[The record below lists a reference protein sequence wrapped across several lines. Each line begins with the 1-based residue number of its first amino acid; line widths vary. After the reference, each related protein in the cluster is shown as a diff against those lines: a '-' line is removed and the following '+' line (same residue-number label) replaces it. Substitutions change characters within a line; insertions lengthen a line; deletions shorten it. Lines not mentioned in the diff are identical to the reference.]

1 MIRVLLADDQEM
13 VRTGFRLILSA
24 EPGLEVVGEAGNGVD
39 AVARARELEPDVV
52 LMDIRMPQL
61 DGLEATRA
69 LTADPQPPRIVVVTT
84 FDLDEYV
91 YGALRA
97 GACGFLLKDAGPR
110 LLVEAV
116 RAAAAGDALVSP
128 SVTVRLLEHLAAGPA
143 AQAPR
148 LPDPLSP
155 RELDVVRAVARGR
168 TNAEIAAELF
178 VSLSTV
184 KTHLTNIQTKLSAR
198 NRVEI
203 AAWAWEHGQVR

>member
-1 MIRVLLADDQEM
+1 MSIGVVLADDQEM

-24 EPGLEVVGEAGNGVD
+24 ESDIEVLGEAGTGDD
-39 AVARARELEPDVV
+39 AVAVARRLRPDVV
-52 LMDIRMPQL
+52 LMDIRMPGI
-61 DGLEATRA
+61 DGIAATRA
-69 LTADPQPPRIVVVTT
+69 LAADPSPPRIVVVTT

-91 YGALRA
+91 YGALRS

-128 SVTVRLLEHLAAGPA
+128 SVTVRLLERLTEPPPRTEPA
-143 AQAPR
+143 VA
-148 LPDPLSP
+148 LSP

-168 TNAEIAAELF
+168 TNHEIAGDLF

-184 KTHLTNIQTKLSAR
+184 KTHLANIGSKLDAR

-203 AAWAWEHGQVR
+203 AAWAWENRLVG

>member
-1 MIRVLLADDQEM
+1 MTTRVLLADDQEM
-13 VRTGFRLILSA
+13 VRTGFRLILGA
-24 EPGLEVVGEAGNGVD
+24 EGFEVVGEAGTGVE
-39 AVARARELEPDVV
+39 AVRLARELRPDVV
-52 LMDIRMPQL
+52 LMDIRMPEL
-61 DGLEATRA
+61 DGIEATRQ
-69 LTADPQPPRIVVVTT
+69 LMADPQPPRVVVVTT

-91 YGALRA
+91 YGALRT

-128 SVTVRLLEHLAAGPA
+128 SVTVRLLEQLAKPA
-143 AQAPR
+143 RPALAR
-148 LPDPLSP
+148 TDALSP

-184 KTHLTNIQTKLSAR
+184 KTHLANVHTKLAAR
-198 NRVEI
+198 NRVEV
-203 AAWAWEHGQVR
+203 AAWAWENGLVS